1 MTIFLAVFWIAGAS
15 AWAHG
20 KSSVSESMED
30 TDVVS
35 AYCKSKSLVCSNFF
49 YESTKKLT
57 ISVVREIV
65 RITCSEKPICILT
78 NV

>member
-20 KSSVSESMED
+20 KSSVSESMQD

-35 AYCKSKSLVCSNFF
+35 AYCKAKGLDCSNFF

-57 ISVVREIV
+57 ISVVRKFV
-65 RITCSEKPICILT
+65 R
-78 NV
+78 VM